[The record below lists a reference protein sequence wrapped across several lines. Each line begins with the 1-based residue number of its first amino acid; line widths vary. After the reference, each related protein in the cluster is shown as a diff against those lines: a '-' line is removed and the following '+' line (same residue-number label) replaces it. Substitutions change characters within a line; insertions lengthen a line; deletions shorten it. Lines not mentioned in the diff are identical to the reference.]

1 MNSRHFPNLPRSLA
15 LLILALTAL
24 YPSQAR
30 ANNQQE
36 PKQKK
41 TTSSPQ
47 SSSTQTPQNE
57 PLKLSLQQAETYALE
72 HHPMIAAAAVRA
84 AAALQGI
91 SIAQADLLPQ
101 LNGNAV
107 IAKAQGDDSRLGA
120 ALSGL
125 NDSGIRTRQSDGLYL
140 SQLIFDFGRTPLLVS
155 TSRLEAKSAKERLD
169 AARALILLNVDRCY
183 FAALGSEALVKV
195 AQQEVN
201 THRVLYEQ
209 ITVLTASNL
218 RSDLDKRLEEAN
230 LAQARLMLVDA
241 QGRKE
246 EAMSD
251 LSAAIGSEMEPNF
264 LLTDTEATPSM
275 PTALETV
282 LAESLSLRPDLISL
296 RYERDASLKR
306 AASVKASR
314 LPSITGIAAG
324 GINPYEAAQSEGLSH
339 DYGMFG
345 VNVSVPLFTGG
356 RLSAEQ
362 KQAELQ
368 EKAIQDDLID
378 KETGIIRSVRNAWIQ
393 VKTSFQSISVA
404 DDFAAAADSG
414 FQLAQ
419 SRYSVGSSSIVELN
433 QADLQRIQAE
443 ISAITARY
451 DYRTKRSALAYES
464 GELK

>member
-1 MNSRHFPNLPRSLA
+1 
-15 LLILALTAL
+15 
-24 YPSQAR
+24 
-30 ANNQQE
+30 
-36 PKQKK
+36 
-41 TTSSPQ
+41 
-47 SSSTQTPQNE
+47 
-57 PLKLSLQQAETYALE
+57 
-72 HHPMIAAAAVRA
+72 
-84 AAALQGI
+84 
-91 SIAQADLLPQ
+91 
-101 LNGNAV
+101 
-107 IAKAQGDDSRLGA
+107 
-120 ALSGL
+120 
-125 NDSGIRTRQSDGLYL
+125 
-140 SQLIFDFGRTPLLVS
+140 
-155 TSRLEAKSAKERLD
+155 
-169 AARALILLNVDRCY
+169 
-183 FAALGSEALVKV
+183 
-195 AQQEVN
+195 
-201 THRVLYEQ
+201 
-209 ITVLTASNL
+209 
-218 RSDLDKRLEEAN
+218 
-230 LAQARLMLVDA
+230 
-241 QGRKE
+241 
-246 EAMSD
+246 MSD

-296 RYERDASLKR
+296 RYERDAALKR